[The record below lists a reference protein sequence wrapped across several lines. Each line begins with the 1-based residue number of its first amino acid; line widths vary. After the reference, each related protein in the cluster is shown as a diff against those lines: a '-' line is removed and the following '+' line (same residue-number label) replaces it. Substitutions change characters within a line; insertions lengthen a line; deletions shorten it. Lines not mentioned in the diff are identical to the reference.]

1 MPGVAAAASTP
12 RLMLLL
18 VLLLPLALIIALLN
32 KVFWNVI
39 DDGID
44 LNLLQYT
51 IAAISKVGRV
61 SNKPLDTAHARSPAL
76 DWKNIS
82 MYIDGCCASF
92 AGSRLRNR
100 RFVCGV
106 VV

>member
-1 MPGVAAAASTP
+1 
-12 RLMLLL
+12 MLLL
-18 VLLLPLALIIALLN
+18 VLLLPLALIYIIALLN

-44 LNLLQYT
+44 LDLNLLQYT
-51 IAAISKVGRV
+51 IAAVSKVGRV

-82 MYIDGCCASF
+82 M
-92 AGSRLRNR
+92 
-100 RFVCGV
+100 
-106 VV
+106 

>member
-18 VLLLPLALIIALLN
+18 VLLLPLALIYIIALLN

-61 SNKPLDTAHARSPAL
+61 SNKPWDTAHARSPAL

-82 MYIDGCCASF
+82 M
-92 AGSRLRNR
+92 
-100 RFVCGV
+100 
-106 VV
+106 